1 MRPQPS
7 KRRWETITF
16 RPVGRVDFPL
26 IASWLAEPHVA
37 RWWNQEFTID
47 AIERDFGPRIDGT
60 EPGEDY
66 LILVDKRPVGLIQHY
81 QFADYPEY
89 VEELATV
96 MAVPDHAVSIDYLIG
111 DPTLTGHGLGTAM
124 LSRFVDHLW
133 QTNPEAAC
141 IIVPVNTAN
150 EASWKALLAA
160 GFQVVARGEMEPDNP
175 IDDRQ
180 HEILRA
186 DRPPT
191 LRG

>member
-47 AIERDFGPRIDGT
+47 AIERDFGPRVDGT

-89 VEELATV
+89 VEELAPV

-111 DPTLTGHGLGTAM
+111 SHAHRTRSGHRHALTLRRAPLADQPGGDLHHERTR
-124 LSRFVDHLW
+124 SRC
-133 QTNPEAAC
+133 P
-141 IIVPVNTAN
+141 
-150 EASWKALLAA
+150 
-160 GFQVVARGEMEPDNP
+160 ARGLMF
-175 IDDRQ
+175 
-180 HEILRA
+180 RA
-186 DRPPT
+186 
-191 LRG
+191 